1 MKIFIHDKGVEIA
14 SKYKYFGTIFSTAHY
29 GRLMHDMYDHARF
42 DDLDLVLDLENVCK
56 ARPLIFILF
65 FIKIKKILVCT
76 GCFCVEHIY
85 CMDFLFCF
93 TPAH

>member
-1 MKIFIHDKGVEIA
+1 MNIFIHDKGVEIA

-56 ARPLIFILF
+56 ARLLIFILF
-65 FIKIKKILVCT
+65 FIQQKKSW
-76 GCFCVEHIY
+76 CFCVENIY